1 MKFDIPAMWCELT
14 EKIRKIKAGAT
25 PAQAAQ
31 INENRQNIA
40 ILYGVTE
47 SIQNLIPEDASVDNQ
62 LATMADIVTPP
73 ADYVEVSFQTPQD
86 FKGACQALA
95 AQIDWSKIT
104 NKARLVYETSSNT
117 VQFCI
122 ATFVYATAQELRD
135 RYAAFMALRHA
146 GSSVSIISTEIYGS
160 GLVSCYQTSL
170 SGSGASDASVN
181 VNTDYNFGSNSITK
195 IKLYY

>member
-47 SIQNLIPEDASVDNQ
+47 SIQDLIPEDASTENQ
-62 LATMADIVTPP
+62 LATMADIITP
-73 ADYVEVSFQTPQD
+73 AAEYVEVSFQTPQD
-86 FKGACQALA
+86 FKHACQALA
-95 AQIDWSKIT
+95 AQIDWAKIT
-104 NKARLVYETSSNT
+104 NKARLVYEISSAV
-117 VQFCI
+117 VQYCI

-135 RYAAFMALRHA
+135 KYVAFMEWRHA
-146 GSSVSIISTEIYGS
+146 GSAVSIVSTEIYGS
-160 GLVSCYQTSL
+160 GLVSCYETRL
-170 SGSGASDASVN
+170 SGTGVTDPSVD
-181 VNTDYNFGSNSITK
+181 VNTDYNFATDSITK

>member
-62 LATMADIVTPP
+62 LATMADIVTPA
-73 ADYVEVSFQTPQD
+73 ADFVEVSFQTPQD
-86 FKGACQALA
+86 FKHACQALA
-95 AQIDWSKIT
+95 AVIDWSKIT
-104 NKARLVYETSSNT
+104 NKARLVYETSSD
-117 VQFCI
+117 VIQFCI
-122 ATFVYATAQELRD
+122 ATYVYATAQELRD
-135 RYAAFMALRHA
+135 KYVAFMEWRHA
-146 GSSVSIISTEIYGS
+146 GSAVTIISTEIYGS
-160 GLVSCYQTSL
+160 GLVSCYQTNL
-170 SGSGASDASVN
+170 SGTGVSNPSVN
-181 VNTDYNFGSNSITK
+181 VNTDYNFASDSITK

>member
-47 SIQNLIPEDASVDNQ
+47 SIQNLIPEDASVENQ

-86 FKGACQALA
+86 FKHACQALA

-104 NKARLVYETSSNT
+104 NKARLVYETSSSV

-122 ATFVYATAQELRD
+122 STFVYATAQELRD
-135 RYAAFMALRHA
+135 RYVAFMALRHA

-170 SGSGASDASVN
+170 SGSGVSDASVN